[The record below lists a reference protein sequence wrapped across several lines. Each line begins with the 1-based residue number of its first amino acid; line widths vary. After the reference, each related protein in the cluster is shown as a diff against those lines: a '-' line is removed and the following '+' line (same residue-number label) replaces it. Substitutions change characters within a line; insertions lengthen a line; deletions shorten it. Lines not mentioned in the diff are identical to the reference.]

1 MNSATTRLLRK
12 TQRNLEHYYGLEQ
25 APDVTLFAAEAAPG
39 ERESVLV
46 RERHGDVEIAVIV
59 PAQGAADR
67 SGDARVQVLEGV
79 SHFVHLVERVRTN
92 LPTTQLELELQAE
105 VDKFVLLALERGAW
119 ERRHLRRVQRRLY
132 HGVRFLHAAGTEAGE
147 RYRLAHHLASRLS
160 ERLVSMSPS
169 EVRAYLRRFYRAGQ
183 EGKIALAQAA

>member
-1 MNSATTRLLRK
+1 MNPATAKLLRK
-12 TQRNLEHYYGLEQ
+12 AQQNLERYYGLEQ
-25 APDVTLFAAEAAPG
+25 APDVTLFAAEGEPG

-46 RERHGDVEIAVIV
+46 RERKGDVEIAVIV
-59 PAQGAADR
+59 PARSAPDR
-67 SGDARVQVLEGV
+67 SGDAWVQMLEGV

-105 VDKFVLLALERGAW
+105 VDKFVLLALERVAW
-119 ERRHLRRVQRRLY
+119 EPRHLRRVQRRLY

-147 RYRLAHHLASRLS
+147 RYRLAHHLAARLS
-160 ERLVSMSPS
+160 ERLMSMPAS

>member
-1 MNSATTRLLRK
+1 MNPGTARALRK
-12 TQRNLEHYYGLEQ
+12 TQRNLEQYYELEQ
-25 APDVTLFAAEAAPG
+25 APDVTLFASEAEPG

-46 RERHGDVEIAVIV
+46 RERQGDVEIAVIV
-59 PAQGAADR
+59 PARDARDR
-67 SGDARVQVLEGV
+67 SGDAWVQVLEGV

-105 VDKFVLLALERGAW
+105 VDKFVLLSLERGAW
-119 ERRHLRRVQRRLY
+119 EPRHLRRVQRRLY

-160 ERLVSMSPS
+160 ERLLSMSPG
-169 EVRAYLRRFYRAGQ
+169 EVRAYLRRFYREGQ

>member
-1 MNSATTRLLRK
+1 VNSGTAQLLRK
-12 TQRNLEHYYGLEQ
+12 TQRDLERYYELEQ

-59 PAQGAADR
+59 PAPGARER
-67 SGDARVQVLEGV
+67 SGDAWVQVLEGV

-105 VDKFVLLALERGAW
+105 VDKFVLLSLEHGPW
-119 ERRHLRRVQRRLY
+119 ERRRLRRVQRRLY
-132 HGVRFLHAAGTEAGE
+132 HGVRFLHAANTEVGE
-147 RYRLAHHLASRLS
+147 RYRLAHQLAARLS
-160 ERLVSMSPS
+160 ERLMSMPPS
-169 EVRAYLRRFYRAGQ
+169 DVRAYLRRFYRAGQ